1 MIPKLPFGQTG
12 HLSTRIIFGACALS
26 EATSAEASR
35 TLELLLA
42 YGINHI
48 DTARM
53 YGVAEKHVGT
63 WMDQQRGQFFLATK
77 TRKRARKDA

>member
-1 MIPKLPFGQTG
+1 MIPILPFGRIG
-12 HLSTRIIFGACALS
+12 HLSTRIIFGAYALS
-26 EATSAEASR
+26 EATSAETGR

-53 YGVAEKHVGT
+53 YGEAERHIGT
-63 WMDQQRGQFFLATK
+63 WMGQHRDQFFLATK